1 MQRYLMLL
9 LTQGVVTNV
18 LWKLIGQVTWHRALH
33 NSLYYISKAT
43 ATKVVLCYLNATPKN
58 NIHRHSVW
66 TNYIFRSP
74 FLLQMSKIPC
84 INTDF
89 MLHVSS
95 FSTVRQVWFHSR
107 LALIGHEQ
115 LNYKVPWK
123 WTRCLPIFLSGILIQ
138 TTFPAPR
145 LVTVWLLYPS
155 D

>member
-9 LTQGVVTNV
+9 LTQGVITDV
-18 LWKLIGQVTWHRALH
+18 LWKLIGHVSWHIALL

-43 ATKVVLCYLNATPKN
+43 STKVILCYLTATPKN
-58 NIHRHSVW
+58 KIHRHSVW

-74 FLLQMSKIPC
+74 FLLQMSKTPC

-95 FSTVRQVWFHSR
+95 FSTVRQVWFHSW

-115 LNYKVPWK
+115 LNYKDPWK
-123 WTRCLPIFLSGILIQ
+123 WKRCLPIFRSGILIQ

-145 LVTVWLLYPS
+145 LVTVWLLYSS

>member
-9 LTQGVVTNV
+9 LTRGVVTNV
-18 LWKLIGQVTWHRALH
+18 LWKLIEQVTWHRALH
-33 NSLYYISKAT
+33 NSLYYVSKA
-43 ATKVVLCYLNATPKN
+43 AVRKVILCYLNAKPKN
-58 NIHRHSVW
+58 KIHRHSVW

-74 FLLQMSKIPC
+74 FLLQTSRTPC

-95 FSTVRQVWFHSR
+95 FRTVRQVWFHSL

-115 LNYKVPWK
+115 LNYKVLWN
-123 WTRCLPIFLSGILIQ
+123 WTRFLQIFLSEILIQ
-138 TTFPAPR
+138 TTFPTPR
-145 LVTVWLLYPS
+145 LVTVWLLHPS